1 MSNQFYNA
9 NDLFILFP
17 FVWIERIRNTD
28 SVYLTHKIL
37 MRNFRFKAFAFCR
50 RTDYIRQVNA

>member
-9 NDLFILFP
+9 KDLFILFP
-17 FVWIERIRNTD
+17 FVWVERIRNTD

-50 RTDYIRQVNA
+50 RTDYIRQ